1 MLRMIDPRL
10 QRAIADGYNLDLGA
24 LLGRAWSLVFGS
36 IGAFLAGALLWLL
49 ALLFASLIAVA
60 IGLGDALAGALAIL
74 ATTPVTLGLAMMGAR
89 RAAGLPVT
97 VFDPLAYR
105 SATAQG
111 AIVMLINLLVT
122 VALERLLGS
131 VFALLPLIVYGLF
144 TSLAV
149 YLVADRG
156 LNGLEAIVASAKL
169 VRHQW
174 PRLLLLQVALSAALL
189 IGSFLLL
196 LGLLWAFPLA
206 MISLGGVYVAA
217 VGLKQADE

>member
-1 MLRMIDPRL
+1 MIDPRL